1 MAAMPWI
8 NFNEVLKM
16 KSSILAVEGA
26 SPDDPSGIAAGGS
39 QSISAGSEGDIP
51 CGRERISRFS
61 VSPSISGKE
70 WRFPPDCQVDPALV
84 EAAGGSELLARIL
97 LLRGVSTAEEARVY
111 LDPALYEPTSPME
124 FADMP
129 RAIVR
134 ITQAIAESE
143 KITVYGDYDVDGVTG
158 TAVLLTVL
166 RQLGANVDHYIPNR
180 TAEGYGLNLKAV
192 SVLASKHRS
201 KLIISCDCGIANFA
215 EINFARSLGVE
226 TIIVDHHSMPE
237 MLPPAVAILHPKQ
250 LPDGHPLGNLSGV
263 GVAFKLCE
271 ALLMDKGMAEQALDL
286 LDFVTLGMI
295 ADMVPLVGENRYL
308 VQLGLPRLAE
318 SKRPGVQALLAR
330 AKGSNGS
337 DLVGFG
343 LAPRI
348 NAAGRLSDANL
359 ALELM
364 VTEDAAVAERLA
376 RQLELENAR
385 RQDLCEKIALEADQ
399 MACQKKAP
407 GDRGVVLYKE
417 GWHHGV
423 VGIVA
428 SRLVE
433 KHHCAV
439 FIGELDA
446 EERVIKG
453 SARGIEGLDLY
464 EVLKANEHLL
474 IKWGGHKMAAGFSL
488 ELDKAEAFSRAIT
501 QTCNTMLAAGSSGPT
516 LQIDARVGPQEVS
529 LGLARQI
536 ERLAPFGMS
545 NRRPALVLTGLVCQ
559 TTRLLGKEG
568 KHSRI
573 TLCDSLA
580 GRTFEAVLW
589 NSRGRVP
596 VEGSKIDVAF
606 TPEVNAYNGQE
617 RLQLVLADWRRC
629 DAPPAGQA
637 APAAVADDHPPVAG
651 AAPQEP
657 SLAQSPAVPVS
668 TAPGA
673 PASSRQDTGS
683 PGGGAPVGDPVQ
695 ATVHVPPDGFKP
707 PPQRPALATGQVW
720 KDLRN
725 HETPLAVL
733 SAAVSKLGA
742 RVSIFAE
749 VQERSAGLEYLDR
762 TNIAATAHLLIWQ
775 YPPSAQVFQS
785 LVACTQAKN
794 IYLVGGARTDQDD
807 AAGFLRRL
815 LAVVRFAVNQREG
828 KAEGDKI
835 AAALGTTKVAVAL
848 GLTVLRKINVIDWFA
863 EDGLLY
869 LDILDQPQGRM
880 EDLPEFR
887 QLAGSLKEIDEFR
900 QWCSASQL
908 KDIQLL
914 VVPNHIELARA
925 SEPSRRQDELYAA
938 EHPTI
943 DRRDHPLYPIASD
956 AGAV

>member
-1 MAAMPWI
+1 
-8 NFNEVLKM
+8 
-16 KSSILAVEGA
+16 
-26 SPDDPSGIAAGGS
+26 
-39 QSISAGSEGDIP
+39 IS
-51 CGRERISRFS
+51 
-61 VSPSISGKE
+61 
-70 WRFPPDCQVDPALV
+70 
-84 EAAGGSELLARIL
+84 
-97 LLRGVSTAEEARVY
+97 
-111 LDPALYEPTSPME
+111 
-124 FADMP
+124 
-129 RAIVR
+129 
-134 ITQAIAESE
+134 
-143 KITVYGDYDVDGVTG
+143 
-158 TAVLLTVL
+158 
-166 RQLGANVDHYIPNR
+166 
-180 TAEGYGLNLKAV
+180 
-192 SVLASKHRS
+192 
-201 KLIISCDCGIANFA
+201 NFA

-237 MLPPAVAILHPKQ
+237 MLPPAVAILHPK
-250 LPDGHPLGNLSGV
+250 LLADGHPLGNLSGV

-271 ALLMDKGMAEQALDL
+271 ALLMDKGMPEQALDL
-286 LDFVTLGMI
+286 LDFVTLGLI
-295 ADMVPLVGENRYL
+295 ADMVPLLGENRYL

-385 RQDLCEKIALEADQ
+385 RQELCEKIALEADQ
-399 MACQKKAP
+399 MTCQKKAP

-501 QTCNTMLAAGSSGPT
+501 QTCNTMLAAGSSGPS
-516 LQIDARVGPQEVS
+516 LEIDACVSPAEVS

-545 NRRPALVLTGLVCQ
+545 NRKPVLVLPGLFCQ
-559 TTRLLGKEG
+559 ATRLLGKEG

-573 TLCDSLA
+573 TLCDSLE

-589 NSRGRVP
+589 NSRGKVP

-606 TPEVNAYNGQE
+606 TPELNAYNGQE

-629 DAPPAGQA
+629 DASPAGQA
-637 APAAVADDHPPVAG
+637 APAAVADDHPPIAA
-651 AAPQEP
+651 AAPVETP
-657 SLAQSPAVPVS
+657 LAQSPEAPAS
-668 TAPGA
+668 AAPGA
-673 PASSRQDTGS
+673 QASGRQDAGATRAGTAS
-683 PGGGAPVGDPVQ
+683 PAPVR
-695 ATVHVPPDGFKP
+695 ATASELPDRAQSQV
-707 PPQRPALATGQVW
+707 QRPVLATGQVW

-725 HETPLAVL
+725 HETPLGVL

-749 VQERSAGLEYLDR
+749 LQERACGVEFLDR
-762 TNIAATAHLLIWQ
+762 TSIAATAHLLVWQ
-775 YPPSAQVFQS
+775 YPPSAQVFQN
-785 LVACTQAKN
+785 LVARTQAKN
-794 IYLVGGARTDQDD
+794 IYLVGGARADEQD
-807 AAGFLRRL
+807 AAGFLKRL

-828 KAEGDKI
+828 KAEGEKV

-848 GLTVLRKINVIDWFA
+848 GLTLLRKINVIDWFA

-887 QLAGSLKEIDEFR
+887 QLAGSLKEIYEFR
-900 QWCSASQL
+900 QWCSASRL

-914 VVPNHIELARA
+914 VVPNHVELARV

-938 EHPTI
+938 EDPTV
-943 DRRDHPLYPIASD
+943 DRRDNPLYPIASD

>member
-1 MAAMPWI
+1 MS
-8 NFNEVLKM
+8 L
-16 KSSILAVEGA
+16 
-26 SPDDPSGIAAGGS
+26 
-39 QSISAGSEGDIP
+39 
-51 CGRERISRFS
+51 
-61 VSPSISGKE
+61 SISGKE
-70 WRFPPDCQVDPALV
+70 WRFPPDGQVDPALV

-97 LLRGVSTAEEARVY
+97 LRRGVSTAEQARVY

-134 ITQAIAESE
+134 ITQAIAQSE

-166 RQLGANVDHYIPNR
+166 RKLGADVDHYIPNR

-201 KLIISCDCGIANFA
+201 KLIISCDCGISNFA

-226 TIIVDHHSMPE
+226 TIVVDHHSMPE

-250 LPDGHPLGNLSGV
+250 LPGGHPLGNLSGV

-271 ALLMDKGMAEQALDL
+271 ALLMDRGMADQALDL

-330 AKGSNGS
+330 ARGSNGS

-364 VTEDAAVAERLA
+364 VTEDVAVAERLA

-385 RQDLCEKIALEADQ
+385 RQELCEKIALEADQ
-399 MACQKKAP
+399 MIGQKKDP
-407 GDRGVVLYKE
+407 GDRGVVLYKQ

-474 IKWGGHKMAAGFSL
+474 LKWGGHKMAAGFSL
-488 ELDKAEAFSRAIT
+488 ELDRAEAFSRAIT
-501 QTCNTMLAAGSSGPT
+501 QTCNTMLAAGSSFPS
-516 LQIDARVGPQEVS
+516 LEIDARVSPEEVS
-529 LGLARQI
+529 LGLARNI

-545 NRRPALVLTGLVCQ
+545 NRKPVLVMTGLFCQ
-559 TTRLLGKEG
+559 KTRLLGKEG

-573 TLCDSLA
+573 TLLDRPE

-596 VEGSKIDVAF
+596 LEGSKIDVAF

-617 RLQLVLADWRRC
+617 RLQLVLADWRSGEVV
-629 DAPPAGQA
+629 PAGQA
-637 APAAVADDHPPVAG
+637 APAASADDRLPSAG
-651 AAPQEP
+651 AA
-657 SLAQSPAVPVS
+657 LLRA
-668 TAPGA
+668 
-673 PASSRQDTGS
+673 
-683 PGGGAPVGDPVQ
+683 GAPVHAPVCV
-695 ATVHVPPDGFKP
+695 TVCVSPDGSQSP
-707 PPQRPALATGQVW
+707 VQRPALAAGQIW
-720 KDLRN
+720 KDLRS
-725 HETPLAVL
+725 HDAPAAVL

-749 VQERSAGLEYLDR
+749 LKERAAGVDFLDR
-762 TNIAATAHLLIWQ
+762 TSIATTAHLLIWQ
-775 YPPSAQVFQS
+775 YPPSAPVFQS
-785 LVACTQAKN
+785 LVARAQAKN
-794 IYLVGGARTDQDD
+794 IYLVGGARTDQEE

-828 KAEGDKI
+828 KAEGEKV

-869 LDILDQPQGRM
+869 LDILDQPHGQI

-887 QLAGSLKEIDEFR
+887 QLANSLKEIYDFR
-900 QWCSASQL
+900 QWCSAARL

-914 VVPNHIELARA
+914 VVPNHVELARV
-925 SEPSRRQDELYAA
+925 SEPSRRQDELYAG
-938 EHPTI
+938 EHPRL
-943 DRRDHPLYPIASD
+943 DRRDNPLYQIASD